1 MENTP
6 QDPAHLRREFQ
17 PCRNRFTAFGGKT
30 RQDLLRALLSPP
42 PAGSAG
48 DRCDKSPKRGD
59 SRLLLSG
66 PAGQWDRKRSAP
78 VRRHSADPEKRSGQ
92 ERRGLTAAI
101 TGGIQLWICS
111 RPWSTGM
118 RSAPP
123 RTGPSRR
130 RRDKNCWRAS
140 PSATGRAGFTSS
152 LFWMSPGDSEGFR
165 PTTGSSPA

>member
-1 MENTP
+1 RSREGGSLPAKKSVSIFSGWTGPAGMWYTGFSANESGGRGMENTP

-30 RQDLLRALLSPP
+30 RQDLLRVLLSPP

-48 DRCDKSPKRGD
+48 DRRDKSPKRSD

-78 VRRHSADPEKRSGQ
+78 VRGHSADPEKRSGQ

-118 RSAPP
+118 R
-123 RTGPSRR
+123 
-130 RRDKNCWRAS
+130 
-140 PSATGRAGFTSS
+140 
-152 LFWMSPGDSEGFR
+152 
-165 PTTGSSPA
+165 